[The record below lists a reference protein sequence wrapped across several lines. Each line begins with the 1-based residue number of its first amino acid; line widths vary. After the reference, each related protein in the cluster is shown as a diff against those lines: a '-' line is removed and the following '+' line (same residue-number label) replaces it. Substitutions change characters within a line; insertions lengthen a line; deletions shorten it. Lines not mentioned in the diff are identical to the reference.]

1 MESSKMASSSDR
13 ALLIGSYI
21 GNEDVGRAIAR
32 KPIIFSIS
40 KRSDPG
46 DHPLGVEEDI

>member
-40 KRSDPG
+40 K
-46 DHPLGVEEDI
+46 GVIRVTIL